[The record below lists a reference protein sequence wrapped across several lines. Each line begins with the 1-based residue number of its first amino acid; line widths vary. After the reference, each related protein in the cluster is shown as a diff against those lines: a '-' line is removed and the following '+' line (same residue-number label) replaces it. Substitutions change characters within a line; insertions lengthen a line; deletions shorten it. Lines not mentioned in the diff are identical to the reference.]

1 MNKGYFMKFE
11 KEYFFFDL
19 SDDNLENF
27 VLGFEYYKKNFKK
40 GNHLETSA
48 CFLNENR
55 PIVFSHYID
64 AQPFKNEFWCFFEMM
79 NNLLMGYISQTE
91 VNLILNRMNYKLT
104 KPKSGYLFYKHKD
117 EKISPVL
124 IENHADSSKV
134 DFSDRF
140 DLQIENSTEYS
151 LTFSPRFKWQNHQV
165 VIEEMT
171 YSISVEDN
179 KETFFNILKE
189 FKNKLII
196 HLSELEKLNSI
207 ENKIFYLISI
217 NGKNNI
223 ETQV

>member
-1 MNKGYFMKFE
+1 
-11 KEYFFFDL
+11 
-19 SDDNLENF
+19 
-27 VLGFEYYKKNFKK
+27 
-40 GNHLETSA
+40 
-48 CFLNENR
+48 
-55 PIVFSHYID
+55 
-64 AQPFKNEFWCFFEMM
+64 
-79 NNLLMGYISQTE
+79 
-91 VNLILNRMNYKLT
+91 MNYKLT